1 MSFSDIL
8 EEIVENCGGGVG
20 AALMGEDGIAIE
32 QVMARNPAVALDA
45 EDVGAAGVEFGR
57 ILMEIGKASDAL
69 GGGALGE
76 TVVRLARFTLI
87 FQMVDAENFLVLA
100 LSPDGNLG
108 KARYLL
114 RTQLHALRALF

>member
-1 MSFSDIL
+1 MSFRNLL
-8 EEIVENCGGGVG
+8 EPIVEDCGGGIG
-20 AALMGEDGIAIE
+20 LALMGDDGIAIE
-32 QVMARNPAVALDA
+32 QVMARAPTVALDA
-45 EDVGAAGVEFGR
+45 DDVGAAGVEFGR
-57 ILMEIGKASDAL
+57 ILDEIGKASDAL

-87 FQMVDAENFLVLA
+87 FQVVDADNFLVLA

-114 RTQLHALRALF
+114 RSQLHAIRALL